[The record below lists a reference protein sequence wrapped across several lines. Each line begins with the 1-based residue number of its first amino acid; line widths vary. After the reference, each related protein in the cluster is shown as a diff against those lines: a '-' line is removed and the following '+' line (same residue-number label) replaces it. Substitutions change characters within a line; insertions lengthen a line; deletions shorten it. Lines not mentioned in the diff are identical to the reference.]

1 MPIYPGSGGPGG
13 PPMLAQRP
21 RKLTHRHK
29 RESLQLTSSTFR
41 SIPPPPRDYTETQV
55 QVDTSRRY
63 TNPIDAAEREYRE
76 RIRPHHPESSTGLE
90 LVVRRPRHSDKSHHH
105 HHHKSSDFTVVDE
118 HTSVARPK
126 FREEI
131 KITEEIRESTPQ
143 VPEQSAKMGYYD
155 DEGKLY

>member
-1 MPIYPGSGGPGG
+1 
-13 PPMLAQRP
+13 MLAQRP

-29 RESLQLTSSTFR
+29 RESLQLTSSTSR

-55 QVDTSRRY
+55 KVDTSRRY

-90 LVVRRPRHSDKSHHH
+90 LVVRRPRHAEKSHQ
-105 HHHKSSDFTVVDE
+105 HKSSDFTVVDE
-118 HTSVARPK
+118 HTAVARPNK

-131 KITEEIRESTPQ
+131 KITEEIRETTPHT
-143 VPEQSAKMGYYD
+143 PDQSAKMGYYD